1 MVSDEFKEK
10 QKTPELVEGEAA
22 DAVQKSKSKPVSFAH
37 SFCLHGLLSY
47 ILGLV
52 ILIATFANELFGRP
66 IALLGLMSI
75 VAGMGALAIALV
87 YLCVAAIVGGADHRP
102 GKAKTVLVSLLPICV
117 LAVVMTLVPP
127 QLKILYSGTGNLQ
140 LSCGLVGLLITSIF
154 GSLLM
159 LKTTTLRFWV
169 LFAGLFVLPWPPVIV
184 AAAMIGYALIQF
196 QKAL

>member
-10 QKTPELVEGEAA
+10 QKTPELVEGEDA
-22 DAVQKSKSKPVSFAH
+22 DAAQKSNSKPVSFAH

-52 ILIATFANELFGRP
+52 ILIATFTNELFGRP
-66 IALLGLMSI
+66 IEQFGLMSI

-102 GKAKTVLVSLLPICV
+102 SKAKTVLLSLLPICV
-117 LAVVMTLVPP
+117 LAVVMTLAPP
-127 QLKILYSGTGNLQ
+127 QQKVLFSGNGNLQ
-140 LSCGLVGLLITSIF
+140 LCGLVGLLITSIF

-196 QKAL
+196 QKGL